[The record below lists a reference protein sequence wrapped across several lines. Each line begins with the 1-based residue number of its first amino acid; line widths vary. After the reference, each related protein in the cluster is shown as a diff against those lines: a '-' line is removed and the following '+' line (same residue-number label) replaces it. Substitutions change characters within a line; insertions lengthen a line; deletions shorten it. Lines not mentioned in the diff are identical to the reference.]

1 MNEKFSKLGFY
12 PADILL
18 PNKDV
23 DMEKWAVVACDQFT
37 SEPEYWERVEKT
49 VGDAPS
55 TLRLILPEANL
66 KAPNV
71 DKFIADINASMDKY
85 LKENIF
91 ETLKDSLIY
100 IERGQSDG
108 KIRHGLIGMVD
119 LDQYDFTPGSGA
131 LIRATE
137 GTVLDRIPPRA
148 RVRRNA
154 PIELPHVML
163 LIDDPDKTVIEPL
176 TAAAGTMEKLYDF
189 DLMQNGGHITG
200 WFLPNGPETE
210 AIEAKL
216 EALCDRETFNAKYG
230 CTDAQAL
237 LPYAVGDGNHSMA
250 TAKAYWEEVKKGL
263 TPEEQENH
271 PARFALAEIVNIHDE
286 SIIIEP
292 IHRALFGV
300 DGEELLKSLTAFY
313 EAQGCKAY
321 VADNAPETEGAHFY
335 PFVSAEKNGVFV
347 VEDPKWAIPVAT
359 IQTGL
364 DAFLAEHKDVKIDFI
379 HGADVVVSLAEKKG
393 MTDEMN
399 LIELVEKLTPEVFAE
414 KKGSDKP
421 MCANVDMYSGFVYRM
436 LGLPKSLYTPLFA
449 TARIVGW
456 MAHRLEEVTTGGK
469 IIRPAYRCV
478 QPAEPYISL
487 KER

>member
-1 MNEKFSKLGFY
+1 MANRCTRIPEIMMPREGTDLS
-12 PADILL
+12 
-18 PNKDV
+18 
-23 DMEKWAVVACDQFT
+23 KWAVIACDQYT
-37 SEPEYWERVEKT
+37 SQPEYWAETNRI

-55 TLRLILPEANL
+55 TLRLTLPEVYL
-66 KAPNV
+66 E
-71 DKFIADINASMDKY
+71 DADVASH
-85 LKENIF
+85 
-91 ETLKDSLIY
+91 
-100 IERGQSDG
+100 IERIHKTMQQYVQDG
-108 KIRHGLIGMVD
+108 TLRTLPAGAVLTERWSGGSAPRRGIVLAVD
-119 LDQYDFTPGSGA
+119 LEAYEYTPGSA
-131 LIRATE
+131 SLIRPTE
-137 GTVLDRIPPRA
+137 KTVVERIPPRLK
-148 RVRRNA
+148 VREGA
-154 PIELPHVML
+154 CLELPHIMI
-163 LIDDPDKTVIEPL
+163 LIDDPDRRIIEPL
-176 TAAAGTMEKLYDF
+176 FEKTGSFSKLYDT

-200 WFLPNGPETE
+200 WFIPQGKDTD
-210 AIEAKL
+210 AIESGL

-364 DAFLAEHKDVKIDFI
+364 DTFLAEHKDVKIDFI

-393 MTDEMN
+393 NFGFILPDIAKNDLFRGVVFDGVLPRKTFSMGEAH
-399 LIELVEKLTPEVFAE
+399 EKRYYLEA
-414 KKGSDKP
+414 K
-421 MCANVDMYSGFVYRM
+421 A
-436 LGLPKSLYTPLFA
+436 
-449 TARIVGW
+449 IV
-456 MAHRLEEVTTGGK
+456 K
-469 IIRPAYRCV
+469 
-478 QPAEPYISL
+478 
-487 KER
+487 

>member
-1 MNEKFSKLGFY
+1 MANRCTRIPEIMMPREGTDLS
-12 PADILL
+12 
-18 PNKDV
+18 
-23 DMEKWAVVACDQFT
+23 KWAVIACDQYT
-37 SEPEYWERVEKT
+37 SQPEYWAETDRI

-55 TLRLILPEANL
+55 TLRLTLPEVYL
-66 KAPNV
+66 E
-71 DKFIADINASMDKY
+71 DADVASH
-85 LKENIF
+85 
-91 ETLKDSLIY
+91 
-100 IERGQSDG
+100 IERIHKTMQQYVQDG
-108 KIRHGLIGMVD
+108 TLRTLPAGAVLTERWSGGSAPRRGIVLAVD
-119 LDQYDFTPGSGA
+119 LESYEYTPGSA
-131 LIRATE
+131 SLIRPTE
-137 GTVLDRIPPRA
+137 KTVVERIPPRLK
-148 RVRRNA
+148 VREGA
-154 PIELPHVML
+154 CLELPHIMI
-163 LIDDPDKTVIEPL
+163 LIDDPDRRIIEPL
-176 TAAAGTMEKLYDF
+176 FEKTGSFSVSPDKQIYYCFGCKKGGGVVNFIMDIENLPFPDAVRFLAKRAGMEVTD
-189 DLMQNGGHITG
+189 
-200 WFLPNGPETE
+200 
-210 AIEAKL
+210 AIESGL

-393 MTDEMN
+393 NFGFILPDIAKNDLFRGVVFDGVLPRKTFSMGEAH
-399 LIELVEKLTPEVFAE
+399 EKRYYLEA
-414 KKGSDKP
+414 K
-421 MCANVDMYSGFVYRM
+421 A
-436 LGLPKSLYTPLFA
+436 
-449 TARIVGW
+449 IV
-456 MAHRLEEVTTGGK
+456 K
-469 IIRPAYRCV
+469 
-478 QPAEPYISL
+478 
-487 KER
+487 